1 VTLAPSPEEITGLV
15 LAGGRARRMGGL
27 DKGLV
32 EFDGRTLVERVIER
46 LRPQVAA
53 LLISANR
60 NVERYRAFGHPVLLD
75 AVDGLE
81 PFPGP
86 LAGILSGLRAAATP
100 WVAVVP
106 CDAPSL
112 PADLVVH
119 LAASL
124 AGERAAVAHANARIE
139 PVFCLL
145 HADLAADLAAA
156 LAHGE
161 RRAEAWLRG
170 IGAAPAVFAAPQ
182 AFFNLNTL
190 QDLRS
195 RERGPAD

>member
-1 VTLAPSPEEITGLV
+1 MQTPDRAEITGLV
-15 LAGGRARRMGGL
+15 LAGGRATRMGGI

-32 EFDGRTLVERVIER
+32 EFDARPLVERVIER
-46 LRPQVAA
+46 LLPQVGS

-60 NVERYRAFGHPVLLD
+60 NIGTYRAFGFPVLLD
-75 AVDGLE
+75 ADDGPE

-86 LAGILSGLRAAATP
+86 LAGMLAGLRAARTP
-100 WVAVVP
+100 WLATVP
-106 CDAPSL
+106 CDAPFF
-112 PADLVVH
+112 PPDLVSR

-124 AGERAAVAHANARIE
+124 RGGRASVACAGDAIE

-145 HADLAADLAAA
+145 RTDLAADLAAD

-170 IGAAPAVFAAPQ
+170 IGAAPATFARGKDFA
-182 AFFNLNTL
+182 NLNTL
-190 QDLRS
+190 QDVRAHDA
-195 RERGPAD
+195 RH